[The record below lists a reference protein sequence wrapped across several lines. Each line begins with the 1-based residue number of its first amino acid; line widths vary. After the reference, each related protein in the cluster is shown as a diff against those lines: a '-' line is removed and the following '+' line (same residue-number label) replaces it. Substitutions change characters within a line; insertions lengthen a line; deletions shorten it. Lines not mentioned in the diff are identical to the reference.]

1 MKCANARFILGI
13 DMGNEAMQTHLE
25 VATALEAVARK
36 LARGDTDGTIQ
47 DSNGNTVGSFHFTKD
62 GK

>member
-1 MKCANARFILGI
+1 MRGLRGSRRAV
-13 DMGNEAMQTHLE
+13 E
-25 VATALEAVARK
+25 VAIALEAVARK
-36 LARGDTDGTIQ
+36 LAHGYTDGTIQ

>member
-1 MKCANARFILGI
+1 MKYANERFILGI
-13 DMGNEAMQTHLE
+13 GMGNEAMQTSLE
-25 VATALEAVARK
+25 VAIALEVVARK
-36 LARGDTDGTIQ
+36 LAHGYTDGTIQ